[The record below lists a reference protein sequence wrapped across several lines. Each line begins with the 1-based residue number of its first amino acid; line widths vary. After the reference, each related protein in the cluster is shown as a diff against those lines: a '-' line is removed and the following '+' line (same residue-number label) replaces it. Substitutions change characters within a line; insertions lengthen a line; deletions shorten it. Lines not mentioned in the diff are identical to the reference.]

1 MITKKVD
8 HSRGYTITSAVMLGI
23 CLALI
28 FAVCLLSGCN
38 KQLVDVNWRFT
49 TATIDYGDHSE
60 TYSVKSWNDYEN
72 GDVVQ
77 IVDTDGHVHLTH
89 YSNVVLEN

>member
-1 MITKKVD
+1 MKKVD
-8 HSRGYTITSAVMLGI
+8 HLRGYKIAITVMLVV
-23 CLALI
+23 ALI
-28 FAVCLLSGCN
+28 FVIGLLSGCN

-72 GDVVQ
+72 SDVVQ